1 MSTVG
6 KNILYNF
13 GGQATLAL
21 VSLVAVHFI
30 FKALGADALGV
41 IFFTAT
47 LNGVI
52 CAALEMGVC
61 ATTVREIATHRYDD
75 PHYVHDL
82 IRTASLFYWCA
93 YLAFAIVVY
102 LLAPMLVSRWI
113 HLSTITPT
121 LAVHMIRVLGVTA
134 LTALTRSLYASLFRG
149 LQRME
154 LNNGIDAAAIVLQQ
168 LGIVA
173 ILRFGGSVAAVV
185 DWYAAV
191 FILWT
196 ATYVTAA
203 AAIFSPRTLLP
214 GFSARAVRRN
224 LRFTLNM
231 AAISAISVAHIEAD
245 SVIVSKL
252 LPISTLGYYSVVAR
266 MVRRVNVITAA
277 IAQAAYPS
285 LSTMIRQD
293 RRAAFAQYLKLH
305 DLICFGTIP
314 VFAGFVY
321 ACVPVATLLF
331 NREVA
336 ASLLLPV
343 TLLAIGH
350 YMNGTLTMPYI
361 FSLAAGKPEI
371 ASRQNVFALF
381 ASLPVAVA
389 LVRFYGL
396 TGAGLSWIVYHLFAY
411 AYGLPRICRECLE
424 IKTITWLRHVGQ
436 IATLALVTYGVV
448 WRALLYVE
456 GISPRNLILAY
467 MVASTTYLAGAYT
480 IAGSATRRII
490 GDLVFVPRERQSRA
504 A

>member
-13 GGQATLAL
+13 GGQATLAV
-21 VSLVAVHFI
+21 VSLVAVRFI
-30 FKALGADALGV
+30 FQALGADVLGV
-41 IFFTAT
+41 IFFTVT
-47 LNGVI
+47 LNGVL

-61 ATTVREIATHRYDD
+61 ATTVREIAAHRHDD
-75 PHYVHDL
+75 PRYVYDL

-93 YLAFAIVVY
+93 YLALAIAVY
-102 LLAPMLVSRWI
+102 LLAPTLVSRWI
-113 HLSTITPT
+113 HLGAMTPA
-121 LAVHMIRVLGVTA
+121 LAVHMIRVLGVAA
-134 LTALTRSLYASLFRG
+134 LTALMRSLYASLFRG

-154 LNNGIDAAAIVLQQ
+154 LNNGIDVAAIVLQQ
-168 LGIVA
+168 LGVVA
-173 ILRFGGSVAAVV
+173 ILHFGGGVAAVV

-191 FILWT
+191 FVLWT
-196 ATYVTAA
+196 AVYAIAA

-214 GFSARAVRRN
+214 GFSARVIRRN
-224 LRFTLNM
+224 LSFTLNM

-245 SVIVSKL
+245 GAIVSKL
-252 LPISTLGYYSVVAR
+252 LPIAALGYYSVAAR
-266 MVRRVNVITAA
+266 MVRRANVITAA
-277 IAQAAYPS
+277 VAQAAYPS
-285 LSTMIRQD
+285 LSLMIRQD
-293 RRAAFAQYLKLH
+293 RRAAFEQYRKLH
-305 DLICFGTIP
+305 DLICFGAIP

-350 YMNGTLTMPYI
+350 YMNGALNMPYI

-371 ASRQNVFALF
+371 ANRQNVFALF
-381 ASLPVAVA
+381 VSLPIAVA

-396 TGAGLSWIVYHLFAY
+396 TGAGLSWIVYHVFAY

-424 IKTITWLRHVGQ
+424 IKTTAWLRHLGR
-436 IATLALVTYGVV
+436 IAILALATYGVA
-448 WRALLYVE
+448 WMALPYAE
-456 GISPRNLILAY
+456 GVSPRNLMLAY
-467 MVASTTYLAGAYT
+467 AVASAAYLAGAYA
-480 IAGSATRRII
+480 IAGSATRRMI
-490 GDLVFVPRERQSRA
+490 GDFVFVPRERQSRA